1 MPSDNISTARV
12 DLRLPKDI
20 LELVHKIAE
29 EQGVDPNAFMQNAVI
44 KSVYPHLPKERQAE
58 LDNAEELYAKAQA
71 KARELFTAGAFTEH
85 FTLTVIRAMMADTKL
100 RELYEKAIDADAYT
114 DKAPKKSPVNM
125 FLGWY
130 IKNAVEVEVL
140 MEDGK
145 PRRAFVRNE
154 PIKSYT
160 LLTKKKAD

>member
-1 MPSDNISTARV
+1 MPTDNISTARV

-20 LELVHKIAE
+20 VELVHKIAE
-29 EQGVDPNAFMQNAVI
+29 DQGVDPNVFMQNAII
-44 KSVYPHLPKERQAE
+44 KAVYPYLPKERREE
-58 LDNAEELYAKAQA
+58 LDDAEELYAKAQA

-85 FTLTVIRAMMADTKL
+85 FTLTVIRAMMADTKI
-100 RELYEKAIDADAYT
+100 RELYEKVIGAGAYT
-114 DKAPKKSPVNM
+114 DKPPKKSPVNM

-130 IKNAVEVEVL
+130 IKNAVDVDVL
-140 MEDGK
+140 KEDGK

-160 LLTKKKAD
+160 LLRKK